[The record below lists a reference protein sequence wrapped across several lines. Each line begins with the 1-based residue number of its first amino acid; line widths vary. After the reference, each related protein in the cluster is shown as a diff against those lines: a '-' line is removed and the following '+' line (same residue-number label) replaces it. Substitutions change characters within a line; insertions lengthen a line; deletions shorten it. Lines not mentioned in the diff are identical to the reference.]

1 MARIRLAASAVAL
14 AAAFLP
20 LGSPPAAG
28 ASAEVVEY
36 SCSGESVPAQ
46 TVRVRVTLTMPA
58 SAVVGQPF
66 SIGWRAEYEAGAELK
81 APSAGLSAGVN
92 LYPHAGISGLPQ
104 LTSATGTAPLGT
116 ITPGQAIPLPASVQM
131 TATARNA
138 GTGAV
143 RPGALNIGTRE
154 NDPLIECEVLTQ
166 GALSA
171 YTLTVAAGTGT
182 DPDTDTSPSSD
193 VSSSESSSADASASS
208 EADETSEASEPEST
222 RKRSSTVPKAGA
234 DTGGGG
240 EAGPDGRALVL
251 GGTVLI
257 MAAGLGGLLARRPRP
272 AGASARD
279 PLTRFAR
286 GPVDRP

>member
-14 AAAFLP
+14 AAALLP

-66 SIGWRAEYEAGAELK
+66 AIGWRAEYEAGAELK
-81 APSAGLSAGVN
+81 APSSGLSAGAN
-92 LYPHAGISGLPQ
+92 LYAHAGISGLPQ
-104 LTSATGTAPLGT
+104 LTSATGTAPLGA
-116 ITPGQAIPLPASVQM
+116 ITPGQAIPLPASVAM
-131 TATARNA
+131 TTTARNA

-143 RPGALNIGTRE
+143 RPGAINIGTME
-154 NDPLIECEVLTQ
+154 NDPLIECEVRTP

-171 YTLTVAAGTGT
+171 YTLTVAAGPGT
-182 DPDTDTSPSSD
+182 DPDTSPSSD
-193 VSSSESSSADASASS
+193 VSSSESSSPNASSSETSSETSS
-208 EADETSEASEPEST
+208 EADESSEPEST
-222 RKRSSTVPKAGA
+222 RKRSSAVPKAGA

-251 GGTVLI
+251 GGSVLI
-257 MAAGLGGLLARRPRP
+257 MGAGLGGLLARRPRP
-272 AGASARD
+272 AGAPARD
-279 PLTRFAR
+279 RA
-286 GPVDRP
+286 

>member
-14 AAAFLP
+14 AAALLP

-81 APSAGLSAGVN
+81 APSSGLSAGVS
-92 LYPHAGISGLPQ
+92 LYAHAGISGLPQ
-104 LTSATGTAPLGT
+104 LTSATGTAPLGA
-116 ITPGQAIPLPASVQM
+116 ITPGQAIPLPASVEM
-131 TATARNA
+131 TTTARNA

-143 RPGALNIGTRE
+143 RPGAINIGTME
-154 NDPLIECEVLTQ
+154 NDPLIECEVRTP

-182 DPDTDTSPSSD
+182 DPDTSPSSD
-193 VSSSESSSADASASS
+193 VSSSESSSADASSS
-208 EADETSEASEPEST
+208 ETSSETDGTSEPEST
-222 RKRSSTVPKAGA
+222 RKRSSAVPKAGA

-251 GGTVLI
+251 GGSVLI
-257 MAAGLGGLLARRPRP
+257 MGAGLGGLLARRPRP
-272 AGASARD
+272 AGAPARD
-279 PLTRFAR
+279 RA
-286 GPVDRP
+286 